1 MAKIKDVIARVDEV
15 KPNAFS
21 QAQKLYWLA
30 QLDGRVAADVMLMYI
45 SDIQQF
51 NYQHP
56 DDLERELL
64 VSFPHEEI
72 YDYWLQAKIDE
83 ANGEDSKY
91 MNTMEA
97 FNAAWN
103 NFVCWFART
112 YQPARGYP
120 NGGVLWGM

>member
-1 MAKIKDVIARVDEV
+1 MATIRDVIARVDEM

-30 QLDGRVAADVMLMYI
+30 QLDGRVAADVMLMHI

-51 NYQHP
+51 HYRYP
-56 DDLERELL
+56 DDLDRELL

-83 ANGEDSKY
+83 ANGEDNKY
-91 MNTMEA
+91 LNTMEA
-97 FNAAWN
+97 CNAAWD

-112 YQPARGYP
+112 YRPAQGHLKE
-120 NGGVLWGM
+120 GTTWTM

>member
-1 MAKIKDVIARVDEV
+1 MATIRDVIARVDEM

-30 QLDGRVAADVMLMYI
+30 LLDGRVAADVMLMHI

-51 NYQHP
+51 NYRYP
-56 DDLERELL
+56 EDLDRELL

-97 FNAAWN
+97 GNAAWN

-112 YQPARGYP
+112 YRPAQGYLKE
-120 NGGVLWGM
+120 GTTWAM